1 MSACFSR
8 HRVICAVVSDARD
21 NRFPPLCCAQELLKC
36 GANPLLADKYGNT
49 VLHIAS
55 RRGNA
60 DILSRALNSK
70 VVQRSDPVTYDV
82 LNYKGE

>member
-1 MSACFSR
+1 
-8 HRVICAVVSDARD
+8 
-21 NRFPPLCCAQELLKC
+21 LKC